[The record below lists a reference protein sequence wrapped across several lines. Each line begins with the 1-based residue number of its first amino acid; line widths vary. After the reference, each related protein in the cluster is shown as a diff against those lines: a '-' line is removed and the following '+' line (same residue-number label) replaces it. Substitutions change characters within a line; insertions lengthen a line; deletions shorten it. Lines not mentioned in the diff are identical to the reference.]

1 MVQLQLKSRIYAT
14 MFRPDEDVTPI
25 NHKNQRKWGWGMLKR
40 KIVILSSLAVLVIGG
55 CAGREARPISSYR
68 PGDDSLNC
76 AAIDSELY
84 QIKATVVPLYDEA
97 GDKTGWNVGWGLVGA
112 LVFWPALF
120 ALDLSDAEKEE
131 IRAYQSR
138 WDNLVRLRS
147 EKRCPGQAPQMLD
160 ADGRVVRASPPAAG
174 AAGTGGPSMPTADE
188 FMLKSVQKALGDR
201 GYYKGPIDGRMGRD
215 LRNAL
220 LMFQSHEGLRT
231 TGEVDQATLSRLGLP
246 S

>member
-1 MVQLQLKSRIYAT
+1 MLR
-14 MFRPDEDVTPI
+14 
-25 NHKNQRKWGWGMLKR
+25 RKF
-40 KIVILSSLAVLVIGG
+40 VILSSLAVFVIGG

-68 PGDDSLNC
+68 PGDESLNC

-131 IRAYQSR
+131 ISAYQVR
-138 WDNLVRLRS
+138 WDSLTRLRDERGCS
-147 EKRCPGQAPQMLD
+147 GRAPEMLD
-160 ADGRVVRASPPAAG
+160 ADGQVVRASPPG
-174 AAGTGGPSMPTADE
+174 VGGTTGTGGSPLPSADE
-188 FMLKSVQKALGDR
+188 FMLKSVQKALSDKGSYD
-201 GYYKGPIDGRMGRD
+201 GPIDGKMGRK

-220 LMFQSHEGLRT
+220 TLFQSRQGLKT
-231 TGEVDQATLSRLGLP
+231 TGEVDPPTFSALGLP

>member
-1 MVQLQLKSRIYAT
+1 
-14 MFRPDEDVTPI
+14 
-25 NHKNQRKWGWGMLKR
+25 MLKR
-40 KIVILSSLAVLVIGG
+40 KIVILSSLVVLVIGG
-55 CAGREARPISSYR
+55 CAGREARPVSSYR

-76 AAIDSELY
+76 AAIDSELC
-84 QIKATVVPLYDEA
+84 QIKTTVVPLYDEA

-131 IRAYQSR
+131 IRAYQVR
-138 WDNLVRLRS
+138 WDNLIKLRD
-147 EKRCPGQAPQMLD
+147 ERGCPGRAPEMLD
-160 ADGRVVRASPPAAG
+160 ADGEVVRASPPAAG
-174 AAGTGGPSMPTADE
+174 ATARTGGPSMPIADE

-220 LMFQSHEGLRT
+220 LLFQSREELQT
-231 TGEVDQATLSRLGLP
+231 TGEVDPPTLSSLGLP
-246 S
+246 N